1 MKVTLLDGRTIDLT
15 PDNIESEEVQAALL
29 ASGVVGSRNESGT
42 GIQFFELVDYAEER
56 KAGVFAKFEELQLR
70 LNGGDK
76 SKLSSPPAMIH
87 LREIHMRRSAAQQAQ
102 PQQPASN
109 DEPEFSGLDG
119 LRGVFATKP
128 KVVTKPKSDVSADA
142 FAANLRRAFSSKP
155 S

>member
-70 LNGGDK
+70 VNGGDK

-87 LREIHMRRSAAQQAQ
+87 LREIHMRRSAAQQAS
-102 PQQPASN
+102 QPASN

-119 LRGVFATKP
+119 LRGAFATKP
-128 KVVTKPKSDVSADA
+128 KSVTKPKSDVSADA
-142 FAANLRRAFSSKP
+142 FAANLRRAFNPKRS
-155 S
+155 